1 MSTSQPIR
9 VLVVDDHEM
18 VRRGLV
24 SYLETED
31 GIEVVGE
38 ASDGSQAVKFCR
50 DLTPDVILMDLIMQ
64 ETDGITATK
73 EIKAEFPHVQVIILT
88 SFVDEKLIF
97 PALEAGALSYLLKT
111 STAEEIVKAIRS
123 ARESQSII
131 EPQVASRMV
140 SRIQSAS
147 NSRPPHEELT
157 QRELEVLR
165 LIGEGMTNQEIA
177 EKLFIGIKTVKTHVS
192 NILSKLGVADRT
204 QAAVYAH
211 RHNLV

>member
-1 MSTSQPIR
+1 MDFHTSQGTRLEVRLPWQERYLKNSGDNLSTSQPIR

-73 EIKAEFPHVQVIILT
+73 EIKAEFLT
-88 SFVDEKLIF
+88 YRS
-97 PALEAGALSYLLKT
+97 SYLQACRRKT
-111 STAEEIVKAIRS
+111 NFPRSGGGGLELSPENSTAEEIVRPS
-123 ARESQSII
+123 ALPGSPSQSL
-131 EPQVASRMV
+131 
-140 SRIQSAS
+140 
-147 NSRPPHEELT
+147 NH
-157 QRELEVLR
+157 R
-165 LIGEGMTNQEIA
+165 LHPGW
-177 EKLFIGIKTVKTHVS
+177 
-192 NILSKLGVADRT
+192 
-204 QAAVYAH
+204 
-211 RHNLV
+211 

>member
-1 MSTSQPIR
+1 
-9 VLVVDDHEM
+9 
-18 VRRGLV
+18 
-24 SYLETED
+24 
-31 GIEVVGE
+31 
-38 ASDGSQAVKFCR
+38 
-50 DLTPDVILMDLIMQ
+50 
-64 ETDGITATK
+64 
-73 EIKAEFPHVQVIILT
+73 
-88 SFVDEKLIF
+88 
-97 PALEAGALSYLLKT
+97 
-111 STAEEIVKAIRS
+111 
-123 ARESQSII
+123 
-131 EPQVASRMV
+131 MV